1 MKHSSIR
8 IGTLLLALGLCACA
22 ATPVYEGRLR
32 WSDGWRE
39 GVVDKIEQ
47 SDQIVRTYLLS
58 CGSRSSKS
66 FEKKLVQIHWN
77 QVGRQRKWIVAIP
90 KDSTLSLGDPVFV
103 NVMSCTEGVVVR
115 TATKPSRQKN

>member
-47 SDQIVRTYLLS
+47 SDQIERTYLLS
-58 CGSRSSKS
+58 CGSRSPRKVSKKS
-66 FEKKLVQIHWN
+66 WYKFIGIKW
-77 QVGRQRKWIVAIP
+77 VGKGNGLWPSP
-90 KDSTLSLGDPVFV
+90 KI
-103 NVMSCTEGVVVR
+103 
-115 TATKPSRQKN
+115 QH